1 MQVMTADVQALPIQP
16 PVKAVPGFTLLFSVS
31 LPGRL
36 QDFNAER
43 WTAWLDDQLPY
54 SLPMQVW
61 QALQP
66 LNLALG
72 SESAYRQYLPCSVVR
87 LPAQLLAALTAGQ
100 ADRDQ
105 LLISGNRERKI
116 FP

>member
-1 MQVMTADVQALPIQP
+1 MSKLSRFNRRSRRC
-16 PVKAVPGFTLLFSVS
+16 PVLRCCFRCRRRAGC
-31 LPGRL
+31 RH
-36 QDFNAER
+36 FNAER
-43 WTAWLDDQLPY
+43 WTAWLDDQLPD

-72 SESAYRQYLPCSVVR
+72 GESAYRQYLPCSVVR
-87 LPAQLLAALTAGQ
+87 LPVQPLAALTAGQ